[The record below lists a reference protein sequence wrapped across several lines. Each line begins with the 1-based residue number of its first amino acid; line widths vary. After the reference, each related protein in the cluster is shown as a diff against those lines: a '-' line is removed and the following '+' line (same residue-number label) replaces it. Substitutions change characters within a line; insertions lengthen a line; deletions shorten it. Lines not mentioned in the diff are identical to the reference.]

1 MKASSLRS
9 IVFTALFGAL
19 FIALSAVKFELGFS
33 AVPITLQNL
42 AVMLAGAFL
51 GARLG
56 FSSIMIVLLLTA
68 TGLPLLHGQGGL
80 SYMTGPT
87 GGFIAAFPFNAFF
100 VGLFVVKL
108 MNSRLASNRTAMI
121 VGLFLVFEVFG
132 SLLSYVSGVPW
143 LMHSVNYSFH
153 QAMIK
158 GCYPYLAGD
167 ALKAVVAT
175 GLTMSLYPFIAAR
188 HAKQSTAYTSATH
201 KTGMSH

>member
-1 MKASSLRS
+1 MNSSSLRS

-19 FIALSAVKFELGFS
+19 FIALSAVKIPLGFS
-33 AVPITLQNL
+33 SIPITLQNL

-68 TGLPLLHGQGGL
+68 TGLPLLHGEGGL

-100 VGLFVVKL
+100 VGLFVVQL
-108 MNSRLASNRTAMI
+108 MNSRLASNRRTTI
-121 VGLFLVFEVFG
+121 ILLFLIFEVFG
-132 SLLSYVSGVPW
+132 SLLSYVFGVPW
-143 LMHSVNYSFH
+143 LMHSVDYSFH

-175 GLTMSLYPFIAAR
+175 AITMSLYPFIASR
-188 HAKQSTAYTSATH
+188 HVKQSTDYTSATH

>member
-1 MKASSLRS
+1 MKASSIRS

-19 FIALSAVKFELGFS
+19 FIALSAVKIPLGFS
-33 AVPITLQNL
+33 EIPLTLQNL

-56 FSSIMIVLLLTA
+56 FSSIFIVLLLTA
-68 TGLPLLHGQGGL
+68 TGLPLLHGEGGL

-100 VGLFVVKL
+100 VGLFVAKL
-108 MNSRLASNRTAMI
+108 MNSRLSSNRKYTI
-121 VGLFLVFEVFG
+121 VLLFLIFEVFG
-132 SLLSYVSGVPW
+132 SLLSYVFGVPW
-143 LMHSVNYSFH
+143 LMHTVDYSF
-153 QAMIK
+153 QKAMIK

-167 ALKAVVAT
+167 AFKAVVAT
-175 GLTMSLYPFIAAR
+175 AVTMSLYPFIASR
-188 HAKQSTAYTSATH
+188 HTKQSNDYTSAAH